1 MKTIATLLSLI
12 IATAT
17 FATNNPA
24 PANSLKVSVNSNRVE
39 LNFNANGNT
48 RFDIER
54 SFYSNE
60 FSTIQ
65 TINLPFAGVNQ
76 LKVQDNAA
84 ELAGR
89 AIAYYRI
96 KTTDANGNVSYSNIT
111 TVQLKAAETAAA
123 AKVTLVHFSS
133 NQNGNATITL
143 KTLTGKTISTLNT
156 LVNNGT
162 NSVELTNLNGIEKGI
177 YAAVVT
183 VNGVTVDTQK
193 VIAE

>member
-24 PANSLKVSVNSNRVE
+24 PASSLNVSVNSNRVE
-39 LNFNANGNT
+39 LSFSANGNT
-48 RFDIER
+48 RFEIER
-54 SFYSNE
+54 AFYNNE
-60 FSTIQ
+60 FTAIQ

-89 AIAYYRI
+89 NIAYYRI
-96 KTTDANGNVSYSNIT
+96 KTTDTNGNITFSNTIT
-111 TVQLKAAETAAA
+111 VELKASAATTA
-123 AKVTLVHFSS
+123 KMNLVQFSS

-143 KTLTGKTISTLNT
+143 KTLTGKTVNSISTLAT
-156 LVNNGT
+156 NGH
-162 NSVELTNLNGIEKGI
+162 NSVQLNNLEQGV
-177 YAAVVT
+177 YAAIVT
-183 VNGVTVDTQK
+183 VNGVVVDTQK